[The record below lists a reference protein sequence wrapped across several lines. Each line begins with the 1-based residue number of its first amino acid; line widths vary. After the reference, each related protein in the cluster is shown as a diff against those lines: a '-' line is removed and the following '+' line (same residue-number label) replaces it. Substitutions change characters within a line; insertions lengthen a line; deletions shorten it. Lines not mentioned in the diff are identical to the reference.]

1 MTRNYC
7 LVSKEDEIR
16 YWLKLSEV
24 PSRPENQ
31 KSRCG
36 IFSWIFLPSSLWQK
50 RIFQPSSGK
59 REYSC
64 LALLAKES
72 RSGLIWVCGAIS
84 QRSHQDHLS
93 VTLCQCRLI
102 VENVFSFFCFSVFV
116 TIFFLGS
123 WEERGC
129 SIWSSVTGGCWQDH
143 SGRDKG
149 QVPADCEETVSANWT
164 FSQNNAVMN
173 WSSVRK
179 QKPLISLQLK
189 GGSAWRIPSLTR
201 LFNQEV

>member
-1 MTRNYC
+1 MTRIYC
-7 LVSKEDEIR
+7 LTSKEDKIR

-36 IFSWIFLPSSLWQK
+36 IFSWIFLPGSLWQK
-50 RIFQPSSGK
+50 RIFLPSSAGK
-59 REYSC
+59 REQVGINLS
-64 LALLAKES
+64 LWSHLPAVAP
-72 RSGLIWVCGAIS
+72 GPS
-84 QRSHQDHLS
+84 QRDTLS
-93 VTLCQCRLI
+93 VPAHCRKCLFAFLLFSLCNNLLTLGL
-102 VENVFSFFCFSVFV
+102 
-116 TIFFLGS
+116 

-149 QVPADCEETVSANWT
+149 QVPADWEETVAANWT

-173 WSSVRK
+173 WNSLRM
-179 QKPLISLQLK
+179 QEPLISLQLK

>member
-1 MTRNYC
+1 M
-7 LVSKEDEIR
+7 
-16 YWLKLSEV
+16 

-31 KSRCG
+31 KSPCG
-36 IFSWIFLPSSLWQK
+36 IFSWIFLP
-50 RIFQPSSGK
+50 GK

-64 LALLAKES
+64 LALAKES

-93 VTLCQCRLI
+93 VTLCQCRL
-102 VENVFSFFCFSVFV
+102 VVGNVFSLFCFSVFV
-116 TIFFLGS
+116 TIFLLGL

-149 QVPADCEETVSANWT
+149 QVPADWEETVSANWT
-164 FSQNNAVMN
+164 FSQDNAVMN
-173 WSSVRK
+173 WNSLRK
-179 QKPLISLQLK
+179 QELLISLQLK